1 MRRLS
6 ADELK
11 LWAAVARTITPRA
24 GQILPETRQDA
35 PDAPHP
41 LASPI
46 LPIIL
51 HTSGPSCAPQLM
63 DHRRRRKI
71 ARRDLV
77 EARLDLHGD
86 TEAQARTA
94 LVQFVRT
101 SVARGLR
108 VVLVITGKG
117 RGGEGILRKR
127 LPEWLEG
134 TDLSPYIGGYAL
146 AGQGHGGDGA
156 YYLALKRKD

>member
-11 LWAAVARTITPRA
+11 LWAAVAQTITPRA
-24 GQILPETRQDA
+24 GQVLPDA
-35 PDAPHP
+35 APEAVPEAPHLRLPDAPK
-41 LASPI
+41 AR
-46 LPIIL
+46 
-51 HTSGPSCAPQLM
+51 APQPM
-63 DHRRRRKI
+63 DHRRRSKI

-86 TEAQARTA
+86 TETQARAA
-94 LVQFVRT
+94 LAQFVRT
-101 SVARGLR
+101 SVARGFR

-117 RGGEGILRKR
+117 RGGAGILRKR

-134 TDLSPYIGGYAL
+134 ADISPYIGGFAA
-146 AGQGHGGDGA
+146 AGQGHGGEGA
-156 YYLALKRKD
+156 YYLALKNTVR